1 MLYLATQFLWFLV
14 AAFVVGFSM
23 GWITRDGSKR
33 HSGSGALLAAA
44 LLWGAGA
51 ALGWS
56 QWLNGQAALW
66 LESALLFLA
75 VYVVGCGLGALARGQ
90 DSARER

>member
-14 AAFVVGFSM
+14 ADFVVDLAM
-23 GWITRDGSKR
+23 GWITREGAKQ
-33 HSGSGALLAAA
+33 GSGNGALIFAA
-44 LLWGAGA
+44 LLWALGA

-56 QWLNGQAALW
+56 QWLNGTAALW

-75 VYVVGCGLGALARGQ
+75 VYVVGCALGALAHGEGRPR
-90 DSARER
+90 A

>member
-14 AAFVVGFSM
+14 AAFVVGFAM
-23 GWITRDGSKR
+23 GWITRDGAKQ
-33 HSGSGALLAAA
+33 GSGKGALIVAA
-44 LLWGAGA
+44 LLWALGA

-56 QWLNGQAALW
+56 QWLNGTAALW

-75 VYVVGCGLGALARGQ
+75 VYVVGCALGALAHGEGRRR
-90 DSARER
+90 A

>member
-14 AAFVVGFSM
+14 AAFVVGCAM
-23 GWITRDGSKR
+23 GWITRDGGKR
-33 HSGSGALLAAA
+33 GSGGGALVVAA
-44 LLWGAGA
+44 LLWGIGA

-56 QWLNGQAALW
+56 QWLNGIAALW

-75 VYVVGCGLGALARGQ
+75 VYVLGCALGALAHG
-90 DSARER
+90 ERRRRA